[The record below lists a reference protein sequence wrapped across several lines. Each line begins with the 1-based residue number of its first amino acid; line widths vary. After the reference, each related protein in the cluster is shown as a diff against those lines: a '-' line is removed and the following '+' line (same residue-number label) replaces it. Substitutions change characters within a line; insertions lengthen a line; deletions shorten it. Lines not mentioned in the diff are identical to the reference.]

1 MAASS
6 PRFASQV
13 AVLGPL
19 VKLGLVVAVLLGLV
33 ADGLDHYRAAETYV
47 GVLVEQ
53 RGEHLLIVRTEPDK
67 PAWQAGLRAGDYL
80 LAVGSDEV
88 HSLAEFGKAA
98 DRLEPGAVTVFRVRR
113 GEQALEV
120 PVVPGGSYPWAGVV
134 LEMVC
139 VLGYLLLSLLSLRHA
154 GEDLRAR
161 LLGLFAA
168 AVAIELSLPDFGE
181 GLGAL
186 IGTVLLVALNGAQI
200 GTELHLAA
208 VIPQLQS
215 WIEPRRWVV
224 KGFYAVGLGGAAA
237 VIVAMLLDHSGVAA
251 GISDPI
257 LTVWEGPG
265 YMLWAMALLLLLGRQ
280 AIRYPE
286 PEGRQ
291 QAALVLSGAL
301 PWITLTVLGE
311 VSRWLGLILPSW
323 VYPLWPIALLLYPVA
338 VFVAIFR
345 YHLFDLERV
354 VKRSLIYTTL
364 TTSLL
369 ALFYVAL
376 VVLGWVFSTQLEA
389 PPSNVTVAVAAMLAG
404 LAFAPTRRAIEY
416 FVARRV
422 FPERHATRQRLV
434 TLAGELPALGTLPAM
449 GRRLVQSLVEIF
461 AARAATILIADPK
474 SGILVTLA
482 SSLEGLGRDM
492 GQSLLLAPDDPG
504 IAHLRDNP
512 RAVSAEV
519 IGKRSPS
526 LRQRLAQLDAEFVVP
541 LTFNDQLVGLVVV
554 GAKHGGSQFRAE
566 ELELLGLL
574 GHHVASVLENARL
587 FESATYE
594 SLTGVLRREAVLE
607 ILEREAQRATRY
619 GRPLAVAMVDLDHFK
634 AVNDR
639 FGHLG
644 GDGVLQRVAQILRG
658 GLRATDSIG
667 RYGGEEFLLVLPET
681 PLDGAVAVAEK
692 IRETVFRS
700 PIPMPDDDAI
710 TVTTSI
716 GLAELAAADPVSARE
731 LLRRADEALYQAK
744 HEGRNR
750 VQAWGA

>member
-6 PRFASQV
+6 PRFASQF

-19 VKLGLVVAVLLGLV
+19 VKSGLVVAVLLGLAV
-33 ADGLDHYRAAETYV
+33 GIVQHHRASETFV

-53 RGEHLLIVRTEPDK
+53 RGDQVVIVRTEPDK
-67 PAWQAGLRAGDYL
+67 PAWQAGLRAGDRL
-80 LAVGSDEV
+80 VAVGERPVS
-88 HSLAEFGKAA
+88 SLAEFSQATDPIERGV
-98 DRLEPGAVTVFRVRR
+98 PVVFRVTR
-113 GEQALEV
+113 GDQTIDAT
-120 PVVPGGSYPWAGVV
+120 VVPGASYPWTGEILEVV
-134 LEMVC
+134 C
-139 VLGYLLLSLLSLRHA
+139 TLGYLLLSLLALRHSR
-154 GEDLRAR
+154 EDLRAR
-161 LLGLFAA
+161 LLGIFGA
-168 AVAIELSLPDFGE
+168 AVAIELSLPD
-181 GLGAL
+181 LGDGAGMLTGSILL
-186 IGTVLLVALNGAQI
+186 IALNGVQI

-208 VIPQLQS
+208 TIPRLQS
-215 WIEPRRWVV
+215 WIEPRRWVI
-224 KGFYAVGLGGAAA
+224 KAFYAIGIGGAAVSILA
-237 VIVAMLLDHSGVAA
+237 LVLDRSGLAEGVSGPVLA
-251 GISDPI
+251 
-257 LTVWEGPG
+257 VWEGPG
-265 YMLWAMALLLLLGRQ
+265 YVLWAVALLLLLGRQ

-301 PWITLTVLGE
+301 PWITLTLVGE
-311 VSRWLGLILPSW
+311 FSRWLGMILPSW
-323 VYPLWPIALLLYPVA
+323 IYPLWPIALLLYPVA

-369 ALFYVAL
+369 VLFYVAL
-376 VVLGWVFSTQLEA
+376 VILGWAFSAQLDA
-389 PPSNVTVAVAAMLAG
+389 PPSNLVVAIAAMLAG
-404 LAFAPTRRAIEY
+404 LAFAPTRRGIER
-416 FVARRV
+416 FVALRV
-422 FPERHATRQRLV
+422 FPERYATRQRLV

-461 AARAATILIADPK
+461 AARSATILIADPK

-504 IAHLRDNP
+504 IAHLRANP
-512 RAVSAEV
+512 RAVSADA
-519 IGKRSPS
+519 IGKRSAS

-541 LTFNDQLVGLVVV
+541 LSFNEQLVGLVAV
-554 GAKHGGSQFRAE
+554 GAKHGGGTFRAE
-566 ELELLGLL
+566 ELELLGLV

-594 SLTGVLRREAVLE
+594 SLTGVLRREAILE

-619 GRPLAVAMVDLDHFK
+619 ERPLAVAMVDLDHFK
-634 AVNDR
+634 SVNDR

-644 GDGVLQRVAQILRG
+644 GDGVLQRVAQVLRG
-658 GLRATDSIG
+658 GLRGTDSIG

-681 PLDGAVAVAEK
+681 PLEGAVAVAEK
-692 IRETVFRS
+692 IRETVSRS
-700 PIPMPDDDAI
+700 PIPIPDHEAI

-716 GLAELAAADPVSARE
+716 GIAELNASDPVAARE

-744 HEGRNR
+744 REGRNR